1 MPDAR
6 GKIHT
11 RIHPVIGAGPSGAM
25 LRPLS
30 ESNRTWKAS
39 NPMRQLSPA
48 GQQLVSDLAQRHGF
62 SRDAVLSMLESLI
75 RGNGVMAQF
84 NHPEFGGS
92 GQWMRGGMIMVS
104 DMFNNLLKGR
114 IDGLC
119 GELSELVA
127 SQPDLMTP
135 GSFQSQTQGHR
146 QGRDVGLGEQ
156 QQDRFGPLKGVS
168 LFVSSEGSGD
178 WWPLRLGRPNSAG
191 AQNGVRYAYFAAAR
205 RLAIELSGT
214 VTVYDTLDHQITG
227 FSQQQSRGGSL
238 TFSSQHGL
246 VDVAS
251 LPVVPITGSASQER
265 APRASS
271 PAPPAPATHELDIV
285 ATIEKLA
292 ELHRKGIL
300 SDEEFAAKKAE
311 LLSRL

>member
-1 MPDAR
+1 
-6 GKIHT
+6 
-11 RIHPVIGAGPSGAM
+11 
-25 LRPLS
+25 
-30 ESNRTWKAS
+30 
-39 NPMRQLSPA
+39 MRQLSPA
-48 GQQLVSDLAQRHGF
+48 GQQAISDLAQRHGF
-62 SRDAVLSMLESLI
+62 SRDAVLSMLESMI
-75 RGNGVMAQF
+75 NGNGAMAQF

-104 DMFNNLLKGR
+104 DMFNNALKGR

-119 GELSELVA
+119 HELSGLVT
-127 SQPDLMTP
+127 SQPDVITP
-135 GSFQSQTQGHR
+135 GSFQSQAQGHQQQR
-146 QGRDVGLGEQ
+146 NAGVGKQ
-156 QQDRFGPLKGVS
+156 QQDRFGPLGEAS
-168 LFVSSEGSGD
+168 LFVPSGTD
-178 WWPLRLGRPNSAG
+178 GAGGWWPAEFGQPNSVG
-191 AQNGVRYAYFAAAR
+191 AQNGARYAYFAAAR
-205 RLAIELSGT
+205 RLAIDLNGR

-238 TFSSQHGL
+238 TFSSQHGF

-251 LPVVPITGSASQER
+251 LRVLPAGSGAAREPGTLAM
-265 APRASS
+265 APSS
-271 PAPPAPATHELDIV
+271 VAAAPATQPVDIV